1 MIDVQ
6 NSSSVKEYL
15 FNNNENFIQFRF
27 TFERT
32 QGSVAVDDSEFTF
45 NSTIFYPAKETFTT
59 ETAILLEQLEPNLDF
74 YYKVKATDKS
84 EFYENITDFSN
95 TIHVKTVDGEA
106 STSKKLTV
114 STLNLNAGELDIYVQ
129 TPGKTLYIYDVL
141 GRLHKTIAISNSKTH
156 ISNLTRGV
164 VYVLKYDD
172 KHAKVVL

>member
-1 MIDVQ
+1 M
-6 NSSSVKEYL
+6 
-15 FNNNENFIQFRF
+15 
-27 TFERT
+27 
-32 QGSVAVDDSEFTF
+32 
-45 NSTIFYPAKETFTT
+45 
-59 ETAILLEQLEPNLDF
+59 LLEKLEPNLDF
-74 YYKVKATDKS
+74 YYKVRATDKS